1 MHTISPGM
9 VFTELIS
16 SGRYAFGGQGRMFV
30 NALAEDADD
39 TAAVI
44 VERVKE
50 AIAAADAVEKT
61 IAVKVLTPDV
71 ALKKMFNRFVRGV
84 NKDRWYPEKDE
95 RDVSDEKTFRVPT
108 GAASAETTEALAA
121 EALLE
126 AAAAA
131 AKGKD

>member
-1 MHTISPGM
+1 MGGISRHRTWWRKGRNHQREAEAAEIQP
-9 VFTELIS
+9 VLLLEIYAKPLDREARRLERVITRAS
-16 SGRYAFGGQGRMFV
+16 SRRVRDEG
-30 NALAEDADD
+30 ADD
-39 TAAVI
+39 SAAVI

-95 RDVSDEKTFRVPT
+95 RD
-108 GAASAETTEALAA
+108 A
-121 EALLE
+121 
-126 AAAAA
+126 
-131 AKGKD
+131 

>member
-95 RDVSDEKTFRVPT
+95 RD
-108 GAASAETTEALAA
+108 A
-121 EALLE
+121 
-126 AAAAA
+126 
-131 AKGKD
+131 